1 MTEGQG
7 MSAWSY
13 GINDDL
19 SVRAVLHGSIV
30 FERTLRFSS
39 LRAKLRKEET
49 SSSRVLVLRVP

>member
-39 LRAKLRKEET
+39 LRAKLRK
-49 SSSRVLVLRVP
+49 